1 LKGIPR
7 EIYEHNIELM
17 GNTQHIKHKQYI
29 MNPNY
34 TLKVRKNLDKLLDVG
49 FIYLIETTPQL
60 SPLVIVRKKMVNY
73 IYPWI
78 TEN

>member
-1 LKGIPR
+1 
-7 EIYEHNIELM
+7 
-17 GNTQHIKHKQYI
+17 